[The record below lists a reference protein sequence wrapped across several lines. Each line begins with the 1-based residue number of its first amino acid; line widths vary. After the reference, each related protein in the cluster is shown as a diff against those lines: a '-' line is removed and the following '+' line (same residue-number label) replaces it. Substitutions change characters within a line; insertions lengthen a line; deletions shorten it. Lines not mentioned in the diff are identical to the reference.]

1 MKFAYP
7 EMLFLLWVVAIAAG
21 FTVYG
26 IRKQKQILSNFASKT
41 SLNSIAS
48 KNSYTRKWIKGLL
61 LISAL
66 IFLVFAISGPL
77 LGFKWKKI
85 EQKGVDIMIALDC
98 SRSMLCEDIK
108 PSRLKRA
115 KREIIDLLAKIKSD
129 RAGLVA
135 FSGEAVLQCPLT
147 LDHNAFNIF
156 LDVLEPDYLPVGGT
170 NIGGAITT
178 CINSFETDTNSSK
191 AIILITDGGNTAN
204 TSVKEIVK
212 KASEQGI
219 KIFCIGMGSEDG
231 APIPDKNGGFKK
243 DSNQDLVISK
253 VDEEGLKELA
263 ALGNGIYVRSVTG
276 DMDLDIIYSEGIRA
290 GMEKKTL
297 KSFRQKVWENRFQW
311 FLLPCIIILLAELI
325 ISREKKAIN
334 FLIIIA
340 VSFTIA
346 TINTP
351 DSHAG
356 IGTKIKVGSHV
367 KEGIKAF
374 EEQNFGKAEK
384 KFIDAQLKDPDNAGL
399 YYNIGTAAYKNQD
412 YDSALKNFQIAL
424 KTSDQELKHKALFNI
439 ANTKY
444 NQGRLKEAI
453 EDYEKILQEY
463 PSDNMAKDNLEFVKK
478 KLEEQKKQEK
488 QDKENKGKNK
498 DKNQNKNK
506 QKENNEQQDKNHQK
520 NQDQKN
526 QDNQGRKKEQNQKP
540 EDKQNKGPDTK
551 GATQPEQQ
559 SVAKAEK
566 QQQEQQT
573 KPGRQNMLNRLSDK
587 PGKAM
592 MPIFQKR
599 KIEKDW

>member
-7 EMLFLLWVVAIAAG
+7 EMLFLLWIVAIAAG

-41 SLNSIAS
+41 SLNSIAP
-48 KNSYTRKWIKGLL
+48 KNSFTRKWIKGLL
-61 LISAL
+61 LVSAL

-115 KREIIDLLAKIKSD
+115 KREIIDLLEKIKSD

-191 AIILITDGGNTAN
+191 AIILITDGENTAD
-204 TSVKEIVK
+204 TSVKDIIK
-212 KASEQGI
+212 KASDQGI

-243 DSNQDLVISK
+243 DNNQDLVISK

-325 ISREKKAIN
+325 ISREKKTIN
-334 FLIIIA
+334 LLIIIA
-340 VSFTIA
+340 VSFTVV
-346 TINTP
+346 TINIP

-356 IGTKIKVGSHV
+356 IGTKIKVGSDV

-374 EEQNFGKAEK
+374 EEQNFGRAEK

-424 KTSDQELKHKALFNI
+424 KTSDPELKHKTLFNI

-444 NQGRLKEAI
+444 NQGRLKKAI

-463 PSDNMAKDNLEFVKK
+463 PSDNMAKENLEFVKK

-488 QDKENKGKNK
+488 QDKENK
-498 DKNQNKNK
+498 DKNK
-506 QKENNEQQDKNHQK
+506 QKDNKEQQNKNDPK

-526 QDNQGRKKEQNQKP
+526 QDDQKQDQKKDQNP
-540 EDKQNKGPDTK
+540 GDELSKQADNKEAAK
-551 GATQPEQQ
+551 PEQQ
-559 SVAKAEK
+559 SGAKDEK
-566 QQQEQQT
+566 QKPDEQA

-592 MPIFQKR
+592 MPIFQKQ